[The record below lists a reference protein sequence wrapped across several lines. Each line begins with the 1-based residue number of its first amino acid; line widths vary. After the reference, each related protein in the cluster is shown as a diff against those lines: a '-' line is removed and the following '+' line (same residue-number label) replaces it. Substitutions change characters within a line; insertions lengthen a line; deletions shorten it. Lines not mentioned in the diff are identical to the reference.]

1 MEEKVWRAAGGQAI
15 LPYPERVLGMVPG
28 DGRKVNMKKE
38 TFATLG
44 QEAQLDALI
53 ASPIGQVLGLT
64 EKFKAQALADQGRS
78 KAAFR
83 ASGMALWRKEACAL
97 KDAKAYPALHRWVM
111 LERAFFAFEAAQ
123 AAFGDG
129 R

>member
-1 MEEKVWRAAGGQAI
+1 MKGI
-15 LPYPERVLGMVPG
+15 S
-28 DGRKVNMKKE
+28 MKKE

-53 ASPIGQVLGLT
+53 ASPIGQALGLT
-64 EKFKAQALADQGRS
+64 EKFRAQALADQGRA
-78 KAAFR
+78 KAAFKVT
-83 ASGMALWRKEACAL
+83 GMATWRREAVAM
-97 KDAKAYPALHRWVM
+97 KDAKAYPALHRWVQ
-111 LERAFFAFEAAQ
+111 LEKAFFAFHAAQ